1 MLRGLVTLIALGQAS
16 LVSGDAD
23 WVKKNREFLTEN
35 MKAEGVEV
43 TFSGLQYKV
52 ITPQF
57 LYNHV

>member
-1 MLRGLVTLIALGQAS
+1 MLLRLLTLLALGQAS
-16 LVSGDAD
+16 VVSGDAD

-52 ITPQF
+52 I
-57 LYNHV
+57 